1 MEYLLLRHSK
11 KPRIFLHSLTIT
23 LGLILVLA
31 SCSSTFIYY
40 PEKKIRGTPADLN
53 LAYESVYIEAKDK
66 VMVSGWWVPV
76 TGARGVVLFFYGN
89 GGNVSYYLDILPVF
103 NELGLTTLMIDYR
116 GYGLSEGHPSEEGT
130 YNDAEAAWDFII
142 HEKKIP
148 PNRIIVMGR
157 SLGGAI
163 AAWLASRTNPGLV
176 ILESSF
182 LSFAKVAKDLYPWAP
197 AKLLFG
203 NIYNT
208 EAAIGIIRSP
218 VLIIHSQGDEIVPF
232 NHGIKLFELAREPKE
247 FLKISGSH
255 NSGFHESL
263 NVYTS
268 GIDRFISKHLHRN
281 YPNN

>member
-1 MEYLLLRHSK
+1 LEYLLLRHSG
-11 KPRIFLHSLTIT
+11 KPRTFLLSLTIT

-31 SCSSTFIYY
+31 NCSSMFIYY

-53 LAYESVYIEAKDK
+53 LAYESVYIETKDK
-66 VMVSGWWVPV
+66 VTASGWWVPV

-130 YNDAEAAWDFII
+130 YKDAEAAWDYLI

-163 AAWLASRTNPGLV
+163 AAWLASRNTPGLV

-197 AKLLFG
+197 TKLLFG

-218 VLIIHSQGDEIVPF
+218 VLIIHSQDDEIVPF
-232 NHGIKLFELAREPKE
+232 NHGLKLFELAGEPKE

-255 NSGFHESL
+255 NSGFYQSL
-263 NVYTS
+263 NAYTP
-268 GIDRFISKHLHRN
+268 GIDGFIARHLN
-281 YPNN
+281 